1 MEFKLCGKKRDNK
14 EKYTINNQCSFVKWR
29 FDKEKHGVRGVMKNG
44 WSGDGV
50 YLGWE
55 GLERPLRVGDS

>member
-1 MEFKLCGKKRDNK
+1 M
-14 EKYTINNQCSFVKWR
+14 INNQCSFVKWK
-29 FDKEKHGVRGVMKNG
+29 FDEEKHGACNEEWLV
-44 WSGDGV
+44 GDGV

>member
-1 MEFKLCGKKRDNK
+1 MEFILCGKKRDNK